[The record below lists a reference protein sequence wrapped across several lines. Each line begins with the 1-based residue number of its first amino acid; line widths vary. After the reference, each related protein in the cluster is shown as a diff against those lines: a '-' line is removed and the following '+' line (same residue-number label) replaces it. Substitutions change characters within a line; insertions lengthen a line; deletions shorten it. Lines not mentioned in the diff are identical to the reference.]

1 MDLRRDEEADA
12 IRVAKLYLEQQSELG
27 LTQLPAAARAA
38 SAEDQLAGFHAS
50 IEHCQACRLF
60 RGRRVVV
67 FGSGSPTADLM
78 FIGEAPGREEDLKGL
93 PFVGAAGALL
103 TRMIESIG
111 LRRDD
116 VYIANVI
123 KCRPPNNRDPEP
135 DEIRTCE
142 PYLRRQIEII
152 RPILIC
158 SLGRFATQVLL
169 KTDASMGKLRGRL
182 FNYRGIKLMPTY
194 HPAALLRNARW
205 KRPAWHDLNLLRNEY
220 DEVRMQLT

>member
-1 MDLRRDEEADA
+1 MDLKRDEEADA
-12 IRVAKLYLEQQSELG
+12 IRAARQYLRQQSELG
-27 LTQLPAAARAA
+27 LTQLPAVHAG
-38 SAEDQLAGFHAS
+38 SAEHQLASFHAS
-50 IEHCQACRLF
+50 IEHCQACRLS

-78 FIGEAPGREEDLKGL
+78 FVGEAPGRDEDVQGL

-111 LRRDD
+111 FRRDD

-123 KCRPPNNRDPEP
+123 KCRPPNNRDPQP

-152 RPILIC
+152 RPMLIC

-169 KTDASMGKLRGRL
+169 KTDASMGELRGRL
-182 FNYRGIKLMPTY
+182 FNYRGIKLVPTY

-205 KRPAWHDLNLLRNEY
+205 KRPAWNDLNLLRSEY
-220 DEVRMQLT
+220 DEIRMQRT